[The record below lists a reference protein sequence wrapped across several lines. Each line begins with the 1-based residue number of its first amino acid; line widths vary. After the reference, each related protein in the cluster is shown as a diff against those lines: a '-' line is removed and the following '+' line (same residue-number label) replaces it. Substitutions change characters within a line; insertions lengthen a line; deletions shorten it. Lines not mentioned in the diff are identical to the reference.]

1 MLWKQHFLLANR
13 EKGQTSKQAGRQASR
28 RAGEQASRQAGKQA
42 SKQTGNEKKYDTKI
56 YKATIYQNDIKTQWL
71 CDLGIVWTHMDCQYR
86 PSLLNKVLA
95 YESRS
100 DRYRSNPAV
109 TTAGH
114 PILGLLGVDCSL
126 RSGYLPNRQL
136 RNGSTM
142 FNAETSLTLAEG
154 ALHQETKPTPNSA
167 RSKFKFHQ
175 IPASCTSKK
184 LSVQGF
190 SVGNQISSTHFE
202 SLTIHT
208 PTC

>member
-28 RAGEQASRQAGKQA
+28 RAGEQASRQTGRQA
-42 SKQTGNEKKYDTKI
+42 NREWKKIWYKDIQSNNLSKR
-56 YKATIYQNDIKTQWL
+56 YQNAMTLWPGNCMDTNL
-71 CDLGIVWTHMDCQYR
+71 DCQYR
-86 PSLLNKVLA
+86 PSLNKVLA

-100 DRYRSNPAV
+100 DRSNGQTRRKDYGRSSHIRAWLQFAQWLSPKPPAQEWFNDV
-109 TTAGH
+109 Q
-114 PILGLLGVDCSL
+114 
-126 RSGYLPNRQL
+126 RS
-136 RNGSTM
+136 S
-142 FNAETSLTLAEG
+142 TSLTLAEG
-154 ALHQETKPTPNSA
+154 ALHQETKPAPNSA